1 MTGQL
6 ALTPE
11 QIANQMALPKA
22 ERLCIFDAHKI
33 IYPGKNHDAWWDLE
47 QLQAQTIDAVNIF
60 EYLHPDKIGVWLFDC
75 SLAHEGLAAD
85 ALHVN
90 NMNVNPGGKQKLSW
104 DVMSECTALLDWKLA
119 FGGVSDS
126 GFSSCTVPTYYCG
139 SEYFLV
145 SIHKFRT

>member
-85 ALHVN
+85 ALNVN
-90 NMNVNPGGKQKLSW
+90 NMNVNPGGKQKLLW
-104 DVMSECTALLDWKLA
+104 DTIIPLNNPPPQPGKVYT
-119 FGGVSDS
+119 
-126 GFSSCTVPTYYCG
+126 
-139 SEYFLV
+139 
-145 SIHKFRT
+145 